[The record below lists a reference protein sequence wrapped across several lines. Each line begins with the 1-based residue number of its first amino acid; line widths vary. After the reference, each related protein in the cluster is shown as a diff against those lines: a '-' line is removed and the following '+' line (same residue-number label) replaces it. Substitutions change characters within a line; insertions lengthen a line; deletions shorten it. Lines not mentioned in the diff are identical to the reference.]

1 MINRAYRII
10 RCIVPGA
17 CMCYFVSYVRHLTK
31 VEIRFLYLPVRAVCS
46 YEQFSVVWQH
56 PNKFHSV
63 LGECGATIY

>member
-1 MINRAYRII
+1 
-10 RCIVPGA
+10 
-17 CMCYFVSYVRHLTK
+17 MCYFVSYVRHLTK